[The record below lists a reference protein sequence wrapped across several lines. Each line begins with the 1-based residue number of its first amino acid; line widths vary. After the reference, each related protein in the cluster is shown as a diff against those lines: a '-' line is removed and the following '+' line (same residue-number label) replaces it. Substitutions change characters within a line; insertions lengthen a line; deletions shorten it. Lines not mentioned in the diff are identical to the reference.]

1 MSDEEATEAK
11 EESSKTTEVTESE
24 EESEGGL
31 GPALLVGL
39 VILAVVGALV
49 FWPSGDAPQA
59 GKDGAAG
66 GKTASA
72 AQGRGGKA
80 DGKGGAGAKGPG
92 GVARRDADDPARAG
106 AAEDGAP
113 EAKYKMNPAI
123 KLPQGIG
130 LAPGVPKEEPPPKFE
145 TTEEEIAWYEAK
157 LSRAETH
164 LEMRRKA
171 TERLER
177 WRKKAEES
185 DDQAKLAQ
193 YDQRAEVVTENFK
206 RAQKKVKDLEDK
218 IAELRGK

>member
-11 EESSKTTEVTESE
+11 EESSKTTEVTESG

-49 FWPSGDAPQA
+49 FWPSGDGPSG
-59 GKDGAAG
+59 GKDGAKG
-66 GKTASA
+66 GKAAAA
-72 AQGRGGKA
+72 AQGRAGKA
-80 DGKGGAGAKGPG
+80 DGKGGASAKGPG
-92 GVARRDADDPARAG
+92 GIARRDADDPARAG
-106 AAEDGAP
+106 GEEGQI

-130 LAPGVPKEEPPPKFE
+130 LAPGVPKDEPPPKFE
-145 TTEEEIAWYEAK
+145 TTEEEITWYEQK
-157 LSRAETH
+157 LVRAETH

-185 DDQAKLAQ
+185 DDQTKLAQ
-193 YDQRAEVVTENFK
+193 YDKRAEVVNENYK
-206 RAQKKVKDLEDK
+206 RAQKKVKDIEAK
-218 IAELRGK
+218 IAELRGE